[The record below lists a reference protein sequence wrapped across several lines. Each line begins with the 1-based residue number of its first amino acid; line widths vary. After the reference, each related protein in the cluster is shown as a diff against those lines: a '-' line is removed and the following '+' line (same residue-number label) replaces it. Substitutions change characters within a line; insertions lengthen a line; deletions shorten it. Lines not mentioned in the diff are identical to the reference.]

1 MSELQEKQGY
11 AAVIEK
17 IADDLL
23 GFVSMEV
30 PDECEYCVTQI
41 DDTVKSLL
49 DFDKPKVMVY
59 GIYNSGKSTL
69 INALMKQEVAEMADR
84 PMTDQIAEFDRGE
97 YVLID
102 SPGIDAPIAHE
113 RVTNEFLNK
122 CHIILFVI
130 SSKGGFEGAYN
141 YQKMAEFIKKD
152 IPFVIVLNE
161 RGYAMKPEWTSEEKA
176 LRRAEH
182 AQELKSVQY
191 KIIENLTRVTGDKN
205 ITQKYEVYVLNAKK
219 ALTGIQKNRLQL
231 YEASNV
237 GVLDQRI
244 IQLVQSGSAVR
255 VLRQP
260 VTNLK
265 VCFDYIE
272 AHIAQQMQEG
282 STRNFAAKIDVL
294 RKKQE
299 NLKDEMRI
307 LIRQATSNR
316 IDEVAAFYVANNAE
330 AAESEEYMIFQDV
343 EDKYTSK
350 LTELLAYIE
359 QSFRDIDGVCSM
371 TDSSS
376 NLSFDLKSK
385 DYSKRN
391 MGVRENDK
399 EVAAPIH
406 EEEKKGFF
414 DFLKSRKKR
423 EEEKRERLER
433 EVALINEQS
442 QNKLNEQMRM
452 RQEARQVAVSDMFEL
467 QNLLIS
473 IVNAGIVEK
482 FEEIVSYLQS
492 IDCENKQL
500 RDEGCKKLRE
510 LAEIRRTLA
519 DFENKLL

>member
-30 PDECEYCVTQI
+30 PEKCEYCVSQI
-41 DDTVKSLL
+41 DDTVKNLL
-49 DFDKPKVMVY
+49 NFDKPKVMVY

-84 PMTDQIAEFDRGE
+84 PMTDRISEFDRGE
-97 YVLID
+97 YMLVD
-102 SPGIDAPIAHE
+102 SPGVDAPIAHE
-113 RVTNEFLNK
+113 KVTNEFLNK

-141 YQKMAEFIKKD
+141 YQKMAELIKKD

-161 RGYAMKPEWTSEEKA
+161 RGYAIKPEWKPEEKA
-176 LRRAEH
+176 LRKAEQE
-182 AQELKSVQY
+182 QELKSVQY
-191 KIIENLTRVTGDKN
+191 KIIENLMRVTDDKN

-219 ALTGIQKNRLQL
+219 ALAGIQKNRLQL
-231 YEASNV
+231 YEVSNV
-237 GVLDQRI
+237 GLLDQRI
-244 IQLVQSGSAVR
+244 IQLIQSGSAMR

-265 VCFDYIE
+265 ACFNYVE

-282 STRNFAAKIDVL
+282 SEHNFAAKIDVL

-307 LIRQATSNR
+307 LIRQATSSR
-316 IDEVAAFYVANNAE
+316 IDEIASFYVANNAE
-330 AAESEEYMIFQDV
+330 AAESEEYSIFQDV

-350 LTELLAYIE
+350 LTEILAYIE
-359 QSFRDIDGVCSM
+359 RSFKDIDGVGSM

-376 NLSFDLKSK
+376 NLDFSLKAK

-391 MGVRENDK
+391 MGVQEAD
-399 EVAAPIH
+399 EDSAPIR
-406 EEEKKGFF
+406 EEEKKSIWNFF
-414 DFLKSRKKR
+414 KSQDKL
-423 EEEKRERLER
+423 EEEKKERLER
-433 EVALINEQS
+433 EAALINKQN
-442 QNKLNEQMRM
+442 QNKLNEQMRV
-452 RQEARQVAVSDMFEL
+452 RQEARQVAASDMFEL

-482 FEEIVSYLQS
+482 FEDIISHIQS
-492 IDCENKQL
+492 VDCENKQL
-500 RDEGCKKLRE
+500 CDEGRKKLQE
-510 LAEIRRTLA
+510 LSGIRKELT

>member
-30 PDECEYCVTQI
+30 PEECEYCVSQI
-41 DDTVKSLL
+41 DNTVKNLL
-49 DFDKPKVMVY
+49 NFDKPKVMVY

-84 PMTDQIAEFDRGE
+84 PMTDQISEFDSGE
-97 YVLID
+97 YVLVD

-113 RVTNEFLNK
+113 MVTNEFLNK

-130 SSKGGFEGAYN
+130 SSKGGFEGVYN
-141 YQKMAEFIKKD
+141 YQKMAELIKKD
-152 IPFVIVLNE
+152 MPFVIVLNE
-161 RGYAMKPEWTSEEKA
+161 RGYAIKPEWTQEEKA

-182 AQELKSVQY
+182 EQELKSVQY

-237 GVLDQRI
+237 GILDQRI

-265 VCFDYIE
+265 ACFDYVE

-282 STRNFAAKIDVL
+282 SEHNFATKIDIL

-307 LIRQATSNR
+307 LIRQATSSR
-316 IDEVAAFYVANNAE
+316 IDEITAFYVANNAE
-330 AAESEEYMIFQDV
+330 AAEGEEYSIFQDV

-350 LTELLAYIE
+350 LTEILAYIE
-359 QSFRDIDGVCSM
+359 RSFKDIDGVSSI

-376 NLSFDLKSK
+376 NLDFNLKAK

-391 MGVRENDK
+391 MGVQETG
-399 EVAAPIH
+399 EESAPIQ
-406 EEEKKGFF
+406 EKEKKSLF
-414 DFLKSRKKR
+414 DFLKSQKKR
-423 EEEKRERLER
+423 EEEKKERLER
-433 EVALINEQS
+433 EAALINEQN
-442 QNKLNEQMRM
+442 QNKLNEQLRV
-452 RQEARQVAVSDMFEL
+452 RQEARQVAASDMFEL

-482 FEEIVSYLQS
+482 FEEIISYIQS
-492 IDCENKQL
+492 VDCENKQL
-500 RDEGCKKLRE
+500 RDEGRKKLRE
-510 LAEIRRTLA
+510 LFDIRKELA

>member
-11 AAVIEK
+11 ADAIEK
-17 IADDLL
+17 MADDLL

-30 PDECEYCVTQI
+30 PEECEYYVSQI
-41 DDTVKSLL
+41 DDTVKALL

-69 INALMKQEVAEMADR
+69 INALMRQEVAEMADR
-84 PMTDQIAEFDRGE
+84 PMTDQISEFDRGE
-97 YVLID
+97 YVLVD
-102 SPGIDAPIAHE
+102 SPGIDAPIDHE
-113 RVTNEFLNK
+113 MVTNEFLNK

-141 YQKMAEFIKKD
+141 YKKMAELIKKD

-161 RGYAMKPEWTSEEKA
+161 RGYAIKPEWTPEEKA

-182 AQELKSVQY
+182 EQEIKSVQY
-191 KIIENLTRVTGDKN
+191 KIIENLTRATGDKN

-219 ALTGIQKNRLQL
+219 ALTGIHKNRLQL

-237 GVLDQRI
+237 GALDQRI
-244 IQLVQSGSAVR
+244 VQLVQSSSAVR

-265 VCFDYIE
+265 ICFDCVE
-272 AHIAQQMQEG
+272 AHIAQQMQDDSEH
-282 STRNFAAKIDVL
+282 NFAAKIDVL

-307 LIRQATSNR
+307 LIRQATSSR
-316 IDEVAAFYVANNAE
+316 IDEIASFYVANNAE
-330 AAESEEYMIFQDV
+330 AAEGEEYSIFQDV

-350 LTELLAYIE
+350 LTEILAYIE
-359 QSFRDIDGVCSM
+359 RSFKDIDGVGSM

-376 NLSFDLKSK
+376 NLDFSLKVK

-391 MGVRENDK
+391 MGVQEAAEESTPIRE
-399 EVAAPIH
+399 ES
-406 EEEKKGFF
+406 KKGFF
-414 DFLKSRKKR
+414 DFMKSRKKR

-433 EVALINEQS
+433 EASLINEQNL
-442 QNKLNEQMRM
+442 NKLNEQMRV
-452 RQEARQVAVSDMFEL
+452 RQEARQVATSDMFEL
-467 QNLLIS
+467 QNLLIT

-482 FEEIVSYLQS
+482 FEEIISYIQS
-492 IDCENKQL
+492 VDCENKQL
-500 RDEGCKKLRE
+500 RDEGRKRLRE
-510 LAEIRRTLA
+510 LSDIRKELT

>member
-1 MSELQEKQGY
+1 MSKLQEKQGY
-11 AAVIEK
+11 AEVIGE

-23 GFVSMEV
+23 RFVNMKIPEKY
-30 PDECEYCVTQI
+30 EYCVSQI
-41 DDTVKSLL
+41 DDTVKNLL

-69 INALMKQEVAEMADR
+69 INALMKQEVAEMADK
-84 PMTDQIAEFDRGE
+84 PMTDRIVEFDRGE
-97 YVLID
+97 YVLVD

-113 RVTNEFLNK
+113 MVTNEFLNK

-130 SSKGGFEGAYN
+130 SSKGGFEGVYN
-141 YQKMAEFIKKD
+141 YQKMAELIKKE
-152 IPFVIVLNE
+152 IPFIIVLNE
-161 RGYAMKPEWTSEEKA
+161 RGYAIKREWTQEEKV

-182 AQELKSVQY
+182 EQELKSVQY
-191 KIIENLTRVTGDKN
+191 KIIENLMRVTGDKN

-219 ALTGIQKNRLQL
+219 ALAGMQKNKLEL

-237 GVLDQRI
+237 GILDQRI

-265 VCFDYIE
+265 ICFDYVE

-282 STRNFAAKIDVL
+282 SEHNFATKIDVL

-307 LIRQATSNR
+307 LIRQATNSR
-316 IDEVAAFYVANNAE
+316 IDEITALYVANNAE
-330 AAESEEYMIFQDV
+330 AAEGEEYSIFQDV
-343 EDKYTSK
+343 ENKYTFK
-350 LTELLAYIE
+350 LTEILAYIE
-359 QSFRDIDGVCSM
+359 RSFKDIDGVSSM

-376 NLSFDLKSK
+376 NLDFNLKAK

-391 MGVRENDK
+391 MGVQEIGK
-399 EVAAPIH
+399 ERNFIH
-406 EEEKKGFF
+406 EEEKKSFF
-414 DFLKSRKKR
+414 DFLKSRKRR
-423 EEEKRERLER
+423 EEEKKERLER
-433 EVALINEQS
+433 EAALINEQN
-442 QNKLNEQMRM
+442 QNKLNEQMRV
-452 RQEARQVAVSDMFEL
+452 RQEARQVATSDMFEL

-473 IVNAGIVEK
+473 IVNAGIEEK
-482 FEEIVSYLQS
+482 FEEIISYIQLV
-492 IDCENKQL
+492 DCENKQL
-500 RDEGCKKLRE
+500 CDEGRKKLKE
-510 LAEIRRTLA
+510 LADIRKALT

>member
-1 MSELQEKQGY
+1 MNNLQEKQGY

-30 PDECEYCVTQI
+30 PEECEYSVAQI
-41 DDTVKSLL
+41 NDTVKSLL
-49 DFDKPKVMVY
+49 NFDKPKVMVY

-69 INALMKQEVAEMADR
+69 INALMKQEVAKMADR
-84 PMTDQIAEFDRGE
+84 PMTDHISEFDRGE
-97 YVLID
+97 YVLVD

-113 RVTNEFLNK
+113 MVTNEFLNK

-141 YQKMAEFIKKD
+141 YQKMAELIKKD

-161 RGYAMKPEWTSEEKA
+161 RGYEIKSGWTIEEKL
-176 LRRAEH
+176 LRKAEY

-191 KIIENLTRVTGDKN
+191 RIIENLTRVTNDKN
-205 ITQKYEVYVLNAKK
+205 ITKKYEVYVVNAKK
-219 ALTGIQKNRLQL
+219 ALTGIQKNRLKL

-237 GVLDQRI
+237 EILNQRI
-244 IQLVQSGSAVR
+244 VQLVQSGSTIR

-282 STRNFAAKIDVL
+282 TACNFAAKIDVL

-307 LIRQATSNR
+307 LIRQATSSR
-316 IDEVAAFYVANNAE
+316 IEEIATFYATNNAE
-330 AAESEEYMIFQDV
+330 MAEGEEYMIFQDV

-350 LTELLAYIE
+350 LTELLVYIE
-359 QSFRDIDGVCSM
+359 RSFKDIDGVSSM

-376 NLSFDLKSK
+376 NLNIEIKSK

-391 MGVRENDK
+391 MGVQEN
-399 EVAAPIH
+399 EEAITVH
-406 EEEKKGFF
+406 EEVKKGFF
-414 DFLKSRKKR
+414 DFLKSRAKR

-433 EVALINEQS
+433 EAALINEQNR
-442 QNKLNEQMRM
+442 NKLNEKLRA
-452 RQEARQVAVSDMFEL
+452 RQEARQIATSDMFEL

-473 IVNAGIVEK
+473 TVNIGIVEK
-482 FEEIVSYLQS
+482 FEEIVSYIQAV
-492 IDCENKQL
+492 DCENKQL
-500 RDEGCKKLRE
+500 LDEGRRKLRE
-510 LAEIRRTLA
+510 LAEIRKALT
-519 DFENKLL
+519 DFENKLF